1 MKNLQAVIDFH
12 MEEAQTIWANEKDM
26 QMMKFQDAVDAF
38 AIKKDIENGLIDR
51 AVELFNK
58 LDTSPME
65 DIAVA
70 LGKDMGQDWTEQ
82 TFGIEMRI

>member
-1 MKNLQAVIDFH
+1 MKNLQAVIDVH

-70 LGKDMGQDWTEQ
+70 LVKDMGQDWTEQ

>member
-1 MKNLQAVIDFH
+1 MKNLQAVIDVH

-70 LGKDMGQDWTEQ
+70 LVKDMGQDWTKQ
-82 TFGIEMRI
+82 TFGIEVRI

>member
-1 MKNLQAVIDFH
+1 MKSLQAVISQH

-70 LGKDMGQDWTEQ
+70 LEKDMGREWTEK
-82 TFGIEMRI
+82 TFGIEFA

>member
-70 LGKDMGQDWTEQ
+70 LVKDMGQDWTEQ

>member
-26 QMMKFQDAVDAF
+26 QIMKFEDAAATF

-58 LDTSPME
+58 LDTSPAE

-70 LGKDMGQDWTEQ
+70 LVKDMGHKWTEQ
-82 TFGIEMRI
+82 NFGIEVRI